1 MLATFRDD
9 SLNAYAREGVLVMV
23 FFDSEFPRAMDAS
36 SSGCLFALIDAPFR
50 WTEPSTWPWIVYV
63 WLAFLLIGWLKPLW
77 QWLQREQA
85 KSWPTATGHI
95 DSAYIAEPKRFLGLT
110 LQSSRSQTYN
120 AILDYS
126 YTLSGETF
134 HGQYKRSCGSE
145 GEVQEFL
152 RDLAGQTVPVQYNS
166 NRPARSALLEA
177 TVETLL
183 RNRPPLPDSGLG
195 DSWNEPLPNW
205 LKPLVGLFAFL
216 SLIGLVLSI
225 WVHVGAL
232 LGRKV
237 APEYFFWGLHVG
249 IFVVFFPAI
258 LVAQKRVGST
268 SRRDFWKVVTKGSPD
283 GLRYLLYFFFAY
295 AFVNFFIFFLRAPT
309 GKYPDGPPALVWR
322 GFSGHWMVFYCASFV
337 ILSSALKSSRER
349 T

>member
-1 MLATFRDD
+1 MTNSIASYLYTFI
-9 SLNAYAREGVLVMV
+9 NT
-23 FFDSEFPRAMDAS
+23 
-36 SSGCLFALIDAPFR
+36 PFR

-63 WLAFLLIGWLKPLW
+63 WLAFLLIGWLRPVW

-110 LQSSRSQTYN
+110 LQSGRSQTYS
-120 AILDYS
+120 ATLDYS

-134 HGQYKRSCGSE
+134 HGQYKRRCGSE
-145 GEVQEFL
+145 GEAQEFL
-152 RDLAGQTVPVQYNS
+152 RGLAGQTVPVQYNF
-166 NRPARSALLEA
+166 NRPGRSALLEA
-177 TVETLL
+177 TVESLL
-183 RNRPPLPDSGLG
+183 RSRPPSPDSSATG
-195 DSWNEPLPNW
+195 SWIEPLPNW
-205 LKPLVGLFAFL
+205 LKPLVGFFAFL
-216 SLIGLVLSI
+216 ALIGLVLSI

-232 LGRKV
+232 FGRKV

-258 LVAQKRVGST
+258 LVAQKRFGST
-268 SRRDFWKVVTKGSPD
+268 RRRDFWKVATKGSPD

-295 AFVNFFIFFLRAPT
+295 AFVNFFIFFFQAPT
-309 GKYPDGPPALVWR
+309 GKQPNETPAIVWR

-337 ILSSALKSSRER
+337 ILSSSLNSSRER
-349 T
+349 L